1 MHYKLRLEKVDYDQN
16 MIQCTEVWV
25 TEEMLRNSPNID
37 VLKMCA
43 DQLID
48 KYRSDMRKLQTSQMD
63 VSQRVVKSDYLMNKE
78 ELELRNKILADTW
91 NRIRKE
97 KIEISPDL
105 ADDL

>member
-25 TEEMLRNSPNID
+25 TEKMIRNTPNID

-48 KYRSDMRKLQTSQMD
+48 KYRSDMHKAQTSEMD
-63 VSQRVVKSDYLMNKE
+63 VTRRYIKSDYLMNKE
-78 ELELRNKILADTW
+78 KLELRNKILADMMQG
-91 NRIRKE
+91 

-105 ADDL
+105 ANDL

>member
-16 MIQCTEVWV
+16 MIQCTEIWV
-25 TEEMLRNSPNID
+25 TEEMIRNTPNID

-48 KYRSDMRKLQTSQMD
+48 KYRSDMYKAQTSKMD
-63 VSQRVVKSDYLMNKE
+63 VTRRDNRLYDNHHYMMNRE
-78 ELELRNKILADTW
+78 QIAMRDKIIDMMQ
-91 NRIRKE
+91 E

-105 ADDL
+105 ANDL

>member
-16 MIQCTEVWV
+16 IIQCTEVWV
-25 TEEMLRNSPNID
+25 TEEMIRNSHSID
-37 VLKMCA
+37 VLKRCA

-48 KYRSDMRKLQTSQMD
+48 KYRSDMYKAQTSEID
-63 VSQRVVKSDYLMNKE
+63 VSRRDIKSDYLINKE
-78 ELELRNKILADTW
+78 KLELRNKILADMMQG
-91 NRIRKE
+91 

>member
-1 MHYKLRLEKVDYDQN
+1 MYYKLRLEKVDFDQN
-16 MIQCTEVWV
+16 IIQRTEVWV
-25 TEEMLRNSPNID
+25 TEEMIRNTPTNID

-48 KYRSDMRKLQTSQMD
+48 KFRSDMHKAQTSQMD
-63 VSQRVVKSDYLMNKE
+63 VTRRDIKSDYLMNKE
-78 ELELRNKILADTW
+78 ELELRNKILADMMQG
-91 NRIRKE
+91 